1 MSLFSK
7 NLRYLR
13 KKKGLNQDEIS
24 ILFDKKPNTVGNWEN
39 KKSEPSLAE
48 LMKLS
53 EFFQVNLQELLE
65 TDLESGSSSQ
75 EGQTGNSGSPT
86 IEKTNLTAA
95 PAIEGSQDA
104 FWLIMR
110 EIRALNDKVDLLVSS
125 QETTGS
131 KKNSDKSYH

>member
-7 NLRYLR
+7 NLRFLR
-13 KKKGLNQDEIS
+13 KKKGMNQDEIS
-24 ILFDKKPNTVGNWEN
+24 VLFDKKPNTVGNWEN

-53 EFFQVNLQELLE
+53 EFFQVNLQELLN
-65 TDLESGSSSQ
+65 TDLEGVSSQ
-75 EGQTGNSGSPT
+75 EEQTLNTGSPT
-86 IEKTNLTAA
+86 VEKTNLAAA
-95 PAIEGSQDA
+95 PVVEGSQDA

-125 QETTGS
+125 LESTGP
-131 KKNSDKSYH
+131 KRNSDKSYH